1 MKQSSYVISEK
12 FEKQRVDKV
21 AAELEGITRSYAQT
35 LIDEGAVLLNGSVT
49 KSNVKVKEN
58 DLLSFEY
65 EDEIP
70 LEVEPQDIPLDIR
83 YEDQDV
89 IVINKP
95 KGMIVHPTGMNQK
108 DTLVNALL
116 YHCKD
121 LSGINGVMRPG
132 IVHRIDKDTTGLLIV
147 AKNDQAHLSLSE
159 QLKDKTVSRKYY
171 ALLHGVLEHDYG
183 TIDAPIGRDPN
194 DRQKMC
200 VTAKNSKKAVTHF
213 KVMERFKNYT
223 LVECSL
229 ETGRTHQIRVHMQY
243 IKHPVVGDPKYSY
256 RKTMN
261 CNGQLLHA
269 HELEF
274 IHPRSNQ
281 KVVVKAP
288 LPDDFEKVLQDL
300 RSRED

>member
-171 ALLHGVLEHDYG
+171 ALIHGVLEHDYG

-288 LPDDFEKVLQDL
+288 LPDDFEKILQDL

>member
-288 LPDDFEKVLQDL
+288 LPDDFEKILQDL